1 MIELTLPFIEYRVWL
16 LFRCKSTYVLWVV
29 VVDIIVRKVLLFFL
43 IVSFLAIV
51 KLLLL
56 LLLLLLFFVKLR
68 IVIGFLTHGVHHHNL
83 L

>member
-56 LLLLLLFFVKLR
+56 LLFFVKLR

-83 L
+83 F